1 MNDEQII
8 KAKLNLDNEPTNVA
22 RILTLTKQQ
31 VKQMNEEITN
41 NYNIL
46 EYYGIMNYKNK
57 YYKVTFNSKDLK
69 LHFLYEDG
77 DNDLSN
83 HLNKEDMKY
92 MIENAKLV
100 RIELS

>member
-1 MNDEQII
+1 MKDEQII

-22 RILTLTKQQ
+22 RIFTLTKQQ
-31 VKQMNEEITN
+31 VKQMNQEITN

-57 YYKVTFNSKDLK
+57 YYEVTFNNKDLT
-69 LHFLYEDG
+69 LHFLYDEG

-83 HLNKEDMKY
+83 YLNNEEMKY

-100 RIELS
+100 RIEI

>member
-31 VKQMNEEITN
+31 VKQMNQEITN

-57 YYKVTFNSKDLK
+57 YYEVTFNSKDLK
-69 LHFLYEDG
+69 LHFLYDDG

-83 HLNKEDMKY
+83 YLNKEDMKY

-100 RIELS
+100 RIEI

>member
-57 YYKVTFNSKDLK
+57 YYEVTFNSKDLK
-69 LHFLYEDG
+69 LHFLHEDG
-77 DNDLSN
+77 DNDLN
-83 HLNKEDMKY
+83 NYLNNKEMKY
-92 MIENAKLV
+92 VIENARLV
-100 RIELS
+100 RIEI